1 MTLNLEVPSYAASYN
16 PVICLWA
23 TETLED
29 RRQLNTSCLTSV
41 SFETIVSFD
50 TNRTGKKRKGE
61 VFKHLHFSILEDYV
75 FNLIFTV

>member
-1 MTLNLEVPSYAASYN
+1 M
-16 PVICLWA
+16 PVA

-29 RRQLNTSCLTSV
+29 RRQLNTNCLTSASV
-41 SFETIVSFD
+41 ETIVSFGI
-50 TNRTGKKRKGE
+50 NRTGKKGKEE